1 MTVKALFV
9 RAVANIVLIYTNE
22 VEREISHWNS
32 SLCFIV
38 VSIYWNANFF
48 LVASYFCSLT
58 LEKSNKLVTKAIQV
72 YELLEWQQLFVTRS
86 MAAK

>member
-38 VSIYWNANFF
+38 V
-48 LVASYFCSLT
+48 
-58 LEKSNKLVTKAIQV
+58 
-72 YELLEWQQLFVTRS
+72 
-86 MAAK
+86 